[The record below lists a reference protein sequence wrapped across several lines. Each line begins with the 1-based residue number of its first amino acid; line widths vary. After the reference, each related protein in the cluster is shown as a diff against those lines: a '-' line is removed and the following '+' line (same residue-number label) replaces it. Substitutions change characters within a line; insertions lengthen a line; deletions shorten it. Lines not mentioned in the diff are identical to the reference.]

1 MKEKNLSAAAKS
13 ETIMEQS
20 NDFGNIMVNDNVFS
34 SLVTISHKAR
44 NEGVSVQCVHS
55 RIKRGIYESV
65 VIDGVTFV
73 KE

>member
-1 MKEKNLSAAAKS
+1 
-13 ETIMEQS
+13 
-20 NDFGNIMVNDNVFS
+20 MVNDNVFS